1 MPAPW
6 TSHSRAR
13 ARGVWCRAMITFG
26 RYGALLTGLVALL
39 PAQSPVAKAEP
50 RPIDFGAVDRSIA
63 KTPKLT
69 ANARYGLFL
78 FGADGEKRVFA
89 ILDTT
94 TPEASAR
101 YDLLYLDRNANGDLT
116 EDGETIRVSGKDGVF
131 KVGDFTDPGTG
142 AVHKDFTITWTEDS
156 VRFRMQWRGQ
166 KVTFGGY
173 GPTRE
178 TYAKF
183 APTAAKAPVFVPG
196 WDRPLEFEHWMSGT
210 LKRGES
216 TDFKVFVGNRGDRA
230 GAFSAVDDKFLPTGI
245 APEATLIWRD
255 AAGKEQRTKYT
266 LPERC

>member
-1 MPAPW
+1 
-6 TSHSRAR
+6 
-13 ARGVWCRAMITFG
+13 
-26 RYGALLTGLVALL
+26 L
-39 PAQSPVAKAEP
+39 PAQASADNATEP
-50 RPIDFGAVDRSIA
+50 KPIDFSAIDRTIA

-78 FGADGEKRVFA
+78 FGANGEKRVFA
-89 ILDTT
+89 ILDTS
-94 TPEASAR
+94 TPEPSHS

-116 EDGETIRVSGKDGVF
+116 EPGEAIRSKDGAF

-183 APTAAKAPVFVPG
+183 ATTAAKAPVFVPG

-230 GAFSAVDDKFLPTGI
+230 GAFSAVDDKFLPAGVV
-245 APEATLIWRD
+245 PEATLIWSD
-255 AAGKEQRTKYT
+255 AAGREQRTRFT
-266 LPERC
+266 LTERC